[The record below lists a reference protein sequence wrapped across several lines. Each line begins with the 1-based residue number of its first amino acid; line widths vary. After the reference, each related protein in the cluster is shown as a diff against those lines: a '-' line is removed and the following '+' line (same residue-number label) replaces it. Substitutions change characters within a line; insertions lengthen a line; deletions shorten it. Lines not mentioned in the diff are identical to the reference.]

1 MVDNHPLAYS
11 AEQRFLDHRNE
22 YTLTYIYRELIPYA
36 HGLQRLEVKCDWDVH
51 RAMPHKCRTRNGDT
65 TVVTLS

>member
-36 HGLQRLEVKCDWDVH
+36 HGLQRLEVKCD
-51 RAMPHKCRTRNGDT
+51 
-65 TVVTLS
+65 